1 VAFFLL
7 LLSSITAMPFLDL
20 QKRLGI
26 SLDRHLLIQNAEQP
40 FKIPTLCQ
48 AFEKEWIEC
57 AHGIGGIRAQ
67 KECSIELDDFKECLL
82 RQKTVRQYGGWI
94 ASLSFQATLLSV
106 LNWLLDSGFPNV
118 NWQNLC
124 GEALS
129 LLKCPGI

>member
-1 VAFFLL
+1 
-7 LLSSITAMPFLDL
+7 MPFLDL

-82 RQKTVRQYGGWI
+82 RQKTMKRMWTIQKQREKLIKEGKYTPPPHHMGK
-94 ASLSFQATLLSV
+94 A
-106 LNWLLDSGFPNV
+106 DPR
-118 NWQNLC
+118 
-124 GEALS
+124 
-129 LLKCPGI
+129 P